1 MSVRE
6 VRVAGRDALLLASE
20 LLQRARR
27 ADPDGGVWEA
37 ADLQWWWRR
46 HRRSDG
52 IAQLFWVDDE
62 GPIAGVWLTSWPD
75 RWQCDPLTIAGG
87 SSLEREVVWARS
99 LQEAAGHAVGKVE
112 VPAGDT
118 DVALVAFLTG
128 SGFVSAH
135 SDGTG
140 WMEASDRP
148 GVQPLVDGF
157 VLVDRTQRR
166 SKPHPMRRR
175 SGGAVEER
183 LAQCPLYDPELDLSV
198 ETADGQIAGY
208 SLYWFDPVTAVGLVE
223 PVRVE
228 DEYQRRGVARAMLTA
243 GIRRLVEKGAQ
254 RVKISYESDAAA
266 ALYTDVGFR
275 ATSTATWYEGQADE
289 LRLRVDISGLAVPG
303 ATVSLPRE

>member
-1 MSVRE
+1 MSARE
-6 VRVAGRDALLLASE
+6 VRVAGRDALLLASQ

-52 IAQLFWVDDE
+52 IAQLFWLDSQ

-75 RWQCDPLTIAGG
+75 GWQCDPITIADG
-87 SSLEREVVWARS
+87 SRPEREIVWARS
-99 LQEAAGHAVGKVE
+99 LQEAAAHAVGTVE
-112 VPAGDT
+112 VPAGDK
-118 DVALVAFLTG
+118 DLALVAYLEG

-135 SDGTG
+135 RDGTA
-140 WMEASDRP
+140 WMSASDRP
-148 GVQPLVDGF
+148 ARQPLADGF

-166 SKPHPMRRR
+166 SKPHPMRQR
-175 SGGAVEER
+175 SGEAVEER

-198 ETADGQIAGY
+198 ETVDGQIVGY

-228 DEYQRRGVARAMLTA
+228 DDYQRRGLARAMLTA
-243 GIRRLVEKGAQ
+243 GIGRLVEKGAQ
-254 RVKISYESDAAA
+254 RVKISYESEAAA
-266 ALYTDVGFR
+266 ALYAGVGFR
-275 ATSTATWYEGQADE
+275 PTSTATWYKRQADQ
-289 LRLRVDISGLAVPG
+289 LQSRVD
-303 ATVSLPRE
+303 